1 MRFSHRI
8 GSVAATL
15 GLAVAGLVGPLASV
29 TSAST
34 DAPATADT
42 AAAADNWYGPYRD
55 LGTCNYWKYAMNRA
69 GVPTTSC
76 HQPFLDGK
84 WWFIAL

>member
-1 MRFSHRI
+1 MKGTHRI
-8 GSVAATL
+8 GAVAATL
-15 GLAVAGLVGPLASV
+15 GLAVVGLVGPLASA

-34 DAPATADT
+34 DVPAA

-55 LGTCNYWKYAMNRA
+55 LGTCNYWKSAMNAA
-69 GVPTTSC
+69 GIPTTSC
-76 HQPFLDGK
+76 HQPFLDGT